1 MADNREECSNDLTL
15 ENLTFS
21 VQEYSNYMT
30 LENVKRSLKI

>member
-21 VQEYSNYMT
+21 VQEYSFYMT
-30 LENVKRSLKI
+30 LQNVKCSLQI

>member
-30 LENVKRSLKI
+30 LENVKCSLQI